1 MSRDPGSGGA
11 ACFGRLRSARMQLP
25 LPAGSSARV
34 YESAGKLLDQ
44 AARSTGMHNASEV
57 VRLGGVGTASL
68 VHTAD
73 LVGQF
78 KGQAEASPK
87 QSAKAVSREKTPA
100 EERDKKLNMS
110 IDDIRKKFGYEAIA
124 NASAVKRADEG
135 IVDG

>member
-1 MSRDPGSGGA
+1 
-11 ACFGRLRSARMQLP
+11 
-25 LPAGSSARV
+25 V
-34 YESAGKLLDQ
+34 
-44 AARSTGMHNASEV
+44 
-57 VRLGGVGTASL
+57 GVGAASL

-87 QSAKAVSREKTPA
+87 EIGKGEPGQKTLA

-124 NASAVKRADEG
+124 NASAVKRTDEG